1 MQHGFLWVIAG
12 ALAILMSSLATHESP
27 EALQEEAD
35 ALTSRD
41 FAAQQVCQ
49 GQPFTWENDK
59 TLVCHKEAP

>member
-1 MQHGFLWVIAG
+1 MTNTFWFAAG
-12 ALAILMSSLATHESP
+12 VLTLALGGMAAHESP

-49 GQPFTWENDK
+49 GQPFSWENDK